1 MPGGFDPALDGHI
14 LDGLPNAWTGFFRL
28 GRKVDMKRSLFKSKI
43 HRATVTDADLEY
55 EGSVTVDE
63 HLMRAADM
71 VPFEH
76 VHIWNVTNGSRLET
90 YVLPGPPDSGT
101 ICVNGAAARHAHP
114 GDRVIIATF
123 AEVEDAEARG
133 WKPTVVRVDERN
145 RIVDGPA
152 EEVPGPQ
159 RLSVGGPGP
168 SPLTRLKPV

>member
-1 MPGGFDPALDGHI
+1 M
-14 LDGLPNAWTGFFRL
+14 R
-28 GRKVDMKRSLFKSKI
+28 RSLFKSKI

-63 HLMRAADM
+63 RLMLAADM

-90 YVLPGPPDSGT
+90 YVLPGPRDSGT
-101 ICVNGAAARHAHP
+101 ICVNGAAARLAHA
-114 GDRVIIATF
+114 GDLVIIATF
-123 AEVEDAEARG
+123 AEMDEAEARG

-159 RLSVGGPGP
+159 RVGHH
-168 SPLTRLKPV
+168 RLKTV